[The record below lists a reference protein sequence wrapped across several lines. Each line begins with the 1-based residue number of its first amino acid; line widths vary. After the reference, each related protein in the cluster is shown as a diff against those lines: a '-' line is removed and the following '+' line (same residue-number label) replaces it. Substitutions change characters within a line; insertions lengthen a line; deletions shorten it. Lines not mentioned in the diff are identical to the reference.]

1 MVKENDQR
9 IINNVVW
16 VVGVLGDKNRITR
29 GPTRDRNVRKEQWTE
44 LYNQKSAEE
53 FSEKMRIN
61 RTTFNLLLNTLWDGL
76 VLLEPT
82 SPDRQLAASIYRLAH
97 GVTYIVLED
106 VFGILKE
113 SRCIFFNK
121 VICLIVAYFY
131 DEYVKLPETDE
142 QWEVEVGGFIKNY
155 GFPAVGAWYGFH
167 IHVNSQLKA
176 SFSFKKKYTV
186 NNLALT
192 SYNKRFLYAVI
203 GAPGS
208 THDARM
214 LKESSF
220 FDEGLSGWKSTSR
233 SKNKPGSFWGYFFS
247 YYWRQFFSSF
257 FMAD

>member
-1 MVKENDQR
+1 M
-9 IINNVVW
+9 
-16 VVGVLGDKNRITR
+16 
-29 GPTRDRNVRKEQWTE
+29 
-44 LYNQKSAEE
+44 
-53 FSEKMRIN
+53 KMRVN

-76 VLLEPT
+76 VLTPTNFVLEPT

-142 QWEVEVGGFIKNY
+142 QWEVEVGGFIENY

-176 SFSFKKKYTV
+176 SFSFKKKHTV

-192 SYNKRFLYAVI
+192 SYNKRFLYAAI

-220 FDEGLSGWKSTSR
+220 FDEVFTGR
-233 SKNKPGSFWGYFFS
+233 SLPDQKINLGDFGDIPLVTIGDSAFPRFSWLIKCYNENTRDLQQRYFNKMLCSARVVSENTYRMLKGRWCFI
-247 YYWRQFFSSF
+247 
-257 FMAD
+257 